1 MKCIVGLGNP
11 GSEYAHTRHNIGFD
25 LLDHYAHLHKTTIA
39 KKKFKALFGE
49 ATIAG
54 KKVLLLKPQSFMN
67 LSGESL
73 FAVKNFYKLSILD
86 FLVIHDDMDIPL
98 GEIKFREKGSSGG
111 HNGLNSII
119 TLLGTT
125 EFARLKIGIG
135 RPIDKLEVT
144 GYVLGRFSA
153 EERKKVEAI
162 FPAGIEK
169 IEKWLK

>member
-1 MKCIVGLGNP
+1 
-11 GSEYAHTRHNIGFD
+11 
-25 LLDHYAHLHKTTIA
+25 
-39 KKKFKALFGE
+39 
-49 ATIAG
+49 
-54 KKVLLLKPQSFMN
+54 
-67 LSGESL
+67 
-73 FAVKNFYKLSILD
+73 
-86 FLVIHDDMDIPL
+86 MDIPL